1 MKSKP
6 GACIKVWFQFVHLQ
20 KTVSFPP
27 SPLQKFPVYVSATN
41 YSTLSQAQVGNSVKD
56 ERIEQANNSVEVLRR
71 WGCSD
76 DDISKIFLRRP
87 SLRNA
92 DLSHLHSKLGLLRG
106 LGLTSNDLVKI
117 INCRPR
123 FLSCRINR
131 CFDERL
137 DYFMTLFGSREVLLQ
152 AIIRNPSILL
162 YDFHERIIPVIA
174 LYEGLGVSRVDLIP
188 MLLSRPTLI
197 PRSSFDEEKREYI
210 RKTRVSKDSKM
221 FKYVVTLVGISRSET
236 IRQKVANLEKFGFSD
251 DEVWGL
257 FGRSPLVLTLSI
269 DKVQRNMTFVV
280 GTMKLLAN
288 AVLQYPFLLLNNLE
302 AVLRPRMIIAEK
314 IQEMGLSPSIKG
326 VNVFRALRMKE
337 KRFLAVFVNCHPQEV
352 ASELMECYRDAKAI
366 KRLAEASKRRLRTG
380 FPF

>member
-1 MKSKP
+1 MKYKP
-6 GACIKVWFQFVHLQ
+6 GAFIKIWFQFVHLQ
-20 KTVSFPP
+20 KTLSLSP

-41 YSTLSQAQVGNSVKD
+41 YSTLSQAQVGSSVKD
-56 ERIEQANNSVEVLRR
+56 ETVEQANNSAEVLRR

-76 DDISKIFLRRP
+76 DDISTVFLRRP

-92 DLSHLHSKLGLLRG
+92 DLSHLHSKLDLLRE

-137 DYFMTLFGSREVLLQ
+137 DYFMTLFGSREVLRQ
-152 AIIRNPSILL
+152 AIIRNPSLLL

-174 LYEGLGVSRVDLIP
+174 IYEGLGVSKVDLIP

-197 PRSSFDEEKREYI
+197 PRSSFDDEKREYI

-221 FKYVVTLVGISRSET
+221 YKYVVALVGVSRLET
-236 IRQKVANLEKFGFSD
+236 IRQKVANFENFGFSD
-251 DEVWGL
+251 DEIWGL
-257 FGRSPLVLTLSI
+257 FGRSPYVLTLSI
-269 DKVQRNMTFVV
+269 EKVQRNMTFVV
-280 GTMKLLAN
+280 GTMKLPAN
-288 AVLQYPFLLLNNLE
+288 AVLQYPFLLFNNLE
-302 AVLRPRMIIAEK
+302 TVLRPRMIIAEK
-314 IQEMGLSPSIKG
+314 IREMALYPSVKG
-326 VNVFRALRMKE
+326 AKLFRAMRMKE
-337 KRFLAVFVNCHPQEV
+337 KRFLAVFVSCHPQEV